1 MKIYNFLS
9 KAIYLTILSLAL
21 LTVSCKDDDKT
32 PETVDTNQ
40 IVGKWQLTS
49 ITPETAG
56 TSIPALASL
65 TAIVPCVYSL
75 VFTFESNNK
84 VTPSGCDVATQL
96 LTTTGYLTVG
106 QDTKWKVANNT
117 LTLTTGS
124 TVQALPLKQNT
135 NDMTITVNT
144 NTATTGPAVNALL
157 SFKRI

>member
-1 MKIYNFLS
+1 MKIYTVLR
-9 KAIYLTILSLAL
+9 KTIYLTIFSLSL
-21 LTVSCKDDDKT
+21 LTVACKDDDKT
-32 PETVDTNQ
+32 PETVDNNE

-56 TSIPALASL
+56 TTIPTLASI

-75 VFTFESNNK
+75 IFTFESNNK

-106 QDTKWKVANNT
+106 QDTKWKVANST
-117 LTLTTGS
+117 LTLTTGT
-124 TVQALPLKQNT
+124 TVQSLPLKQNT
-135 NDMTITVNT
+135 NEMTITVNT

-157 SFKRI
+157 LFKRI